1 MGQAKR
7 VNVISLKLVKESSLL
22 YKERSVKS
30 PEDGYQLIKVFLVIK
45 TVSTSLL
52 LLLIQK
58 INQFQLLFVT
68 LVAWTLALY
77 ILGR

>member
-68 LVAWTLALY
+68 LVA
-77 ILGR
+77 